1 MSRVKVIVRK
11 LTLKYRG
18 EIWPNS
24 KDFCL
29 YAYKLLTLRHI
40 LIFIN
45 VYLKIL
51 IELNVYKLSL
61 FFI

>member
-51 IELNVYKLSL
+51 VELNV
-61 FFI
+61 